1 MSLLAASSS
10 YAAVIRPLQV
20 LVMVIAVLF
29 FARVLRV
36 ATVESRPVDQE
47 STRGRRKRSVQL
59 ALEFVEPEE
68 MAGQRID
75 IDLAV
80 VIGRGA
86 DCDVTLSDTYL
97 STRHARIANDGG
109 DLSIEDLG
117 STNGTYVNQELLR
130 GRVLLERGDVIQV
143 GGVLLEVVR

>member
-1 MSLLAASSS
+1 MSLLAASSN

-20 LVMVIAVLF
+20 LVMVVALLF

-36 ATVESRPVDQE
+36 AVVQARPADQE
-47 STRGRRKRSVQL
+47 SRRSRRKGSTAL
-59 ALEFVEPEE
+59 ALEFIEPDE

-75 IDLAV
+75 VDLAV

-86 DCDVTLSDTYL
+86 DCDVSLSDTYL
-97 STRHARIANDGG
+97 STRHARIANDAG